1 MYKLNRIDES
11 YSFSY
16 VIIIA
21 KDQTDQPKD
30 DEIFIYP
37 FHKVSISIF
46 IVLCA
51 LLSRN
56 IFGISFP
63 EKKFR
68 RPKSIRASKWRF
80 GSSGYLN

>member
-21 KDQTDQPKD
+21 KDQTDQLKD

-37 FHKVSISIF
+37 FHKVSTSIF

-56 IFGISFP
+56 IIWNLFS
-63 EKKFR
+63 
-68 RPKSIRASKWRF
+68 
-80 GSSGYLN
+80 